1 MEKIKFIDMA
11 ASTSE
16 SECNV
21 LVVAGGKVSSILPG
35 WLSKNFDSV
44 VTQWLLNE
52 VEISELPWYNIE
64 ERIQGLKEIGKLEW
78 IYHVQLTGPSHI
90 AFSERALPSLDY

>member
-1 MEKIKFIDMA
+1 M
-11 ASTSE
+11 
-16 SECNV
+16 
-21 LVVAGGKVSSILPG
+21 
-35 WLSKNFDSV
+35 

-78 IYHVQLTGPSHI
+78 IYHVQLV
-90 AFSERALPSLDY
+90 LPILVFLKGHSLH

>member
-21 LVVAGGKVSSILPG
+21 LVAAGGKVSSILPG

-52 VEISELPWYNIE
+52 VEISELPWY
-64 ERIQGLKEIGKLEW
+64 RGKN
-78 IYHVQLTGPSHI
+78 P
-90 AFSERALPSLDY
+90 RA